1 MPHPQRGE
9 PYMYAAGVPRV
20 DGRYDLSELDRQREE
35 VFSDNGEKPIR
46 WLPRFGRAVLVSLAL
61 AAAGAVIV
69 LIVGAEMLLGKTGEV
84 VPAEHA
90 GLMGLIFL
98 VVLSWMFPFMD
109 YSMVF
114 STAAQKWLPV
124 AAFIFATSAVNAG
137 LLTVSTLVWPYV
149 VDFVPSGLFID
160 SWEPDAAHLLVV
172 FLCCWSVT
180 LSVFGGAAFMVRMM
194 AVNPIIAFI
203 LGGGW
208 VLGSLGLA
216 VGIVMFIKAVPAY
229 DTTSVIVPAGITL
242 AVVIFLFVCLMPVTS
257 LRRSSPEPAGPV
269 GGPVQEDI
277 AGEPP
282 A

>member
-1 MPHPQRGE
+1 
-9 PYMYAAGVPRV
+9 MYAAGVPRV

-35 VFSDNGEKPIR
+35 VFSDDGEKPIR
-46 WLPRFGRAVLVSLAL
+46 WLPRFGRAVLISLAL

-69 LIVGAEMLLGKTGEV
+69 AMVGAEMLRAKTGEF

-124 AAFIFATSAVNAG
+124 AAFIFATSAVNGG

-160 SWEPDAAHLLVV
+160 SWEPAAAHLLVA

-180 LSVFGGAAFMVRMM
+180 LSVFGGVAFMVRMM

-208 VLGSLGLA
+208 VLGSMGLT
-216 VGIVMFIKAVPAY
+216 VGIVMFLKAVPAY

-242 AVVIFLFVCLMPVTS
+242 AVVVFLFVCLMPITS
-257 LRRSSPEPAGPV
+257 LRRSSPEPTGPV
-269 GGPVQEDI
+269 GGPC
-277 AGEPP
+277 AGGHRR
-282 A
+282 

>member
-1 MPHPQRGE
+1 M
-9 PYMYAAGVPRV
+9 PRV

-35 VFSDNGEKPIR
+35 VFSDDGEKPIR
-46 WLPRFGRAVLVSLAL
+46 WLPRFGRAVLISLAL
-61 AAAGAVIV
+61 GAAGAIIV
-69 LIVGAEMLLGKTGEV
+69 AMVGAEMLRAKTGEF

-160 SWEPDAAHLLVV
+160 SWEPAAAHLLVV

-208 VLGSLGLA
+208 VFGSMGLT
-216 VGIVMFIKAVPAY
+216 VGIVMFLEAVPAY
-229 DTTSVIVPAGITL
+229 DTTAVIAPAGITL
-242 AVVIFLFVCLMPVTS
+242 AVVIFLFVCLMPITS
-257 LRRSSPEPAGPV
+257 LRRATAEPTGPV
-269 GGPVQEDI
+269 GGPC
-277 AGEPP
+277 AGGHRR
-282 A
+282 